1 MNLTQFRLETD
12 ADGIAVVTWDV
23 AGKSMNLIDATMMS
37 ELEQVVDATTAD
49 AGVKGVV
56 IASGKDNFSGGAD
69 LTMLEASGRL
79 FAETA
84 ARAGK
89 DKAVE
94 QLYDATSKL
103 SRIYRKIETCGK
115 PWAIAI
121 NREMR
126 VVPPAPGNRPILISG
141 RPTRVRSSSAM
152 TR

>member
-37 ELEQVVDATTAD
+37 ELEQVVDSTTAD

-56 IASGKDNFSGGAD
+56 IASGKDSFSGGAD
-69 LTMLEASGRL
+69 LTMLESSGRV

-89 DKAVE
+89 DKAVAGTLRRHFKAFAHLP
-94 QLYDATSKL
+94 QDRDLRKTLGHRHQRRLPRRRLRTGAGLPL
-103 SRIYRKIETCGK
+103 SRHG
-115 PWAIAI
+115 
-121 NREMR
+121 
-126 VVPPAPGNRPILISG
+126 G
-141 RPTRVRSSSAM
+141 
-152 TR
+152 